1 MILFRIQKKFLKKNF
16 SFAIILLLCLGNL
29 FSQDLTSSNQQDL
42 SVSSSAQNPQTS
54 ENQNP
59 QTSSLENPQNQQED
73 LQENPQEDPIVA
85 AFKQNQI
92 SGESSDFLENQEK
105 FSYKKEKLVPPITK
119 PKKISEFQVENS
131 LELNEENSSDEY
143 FTKCSET
150 FKFGLEDEISDLID
164 ELTKND
170 DLRFVDSIYNLF
182 YATKSSNIRNKILAY
197 FTKLKDPCLGNYAC
211 QIINDPYDEKKDT
224 VNACI
229 KYVSEAKIQEALP
242 GLIDLVD
249 KEDENYFT
257 SALQSLG
264 ELGGKDEALFLAD
277 FLNRDDLSVAQRQ
290 SLMKVLGKIKA
301 VETWESLAQ
310 IAQDEDENSYVR
322 MYAAEAIGA
331 MQKNESEDILIEL
344 FESDDSNFRVY
355 VIKGLTYFDD
365 EKSNQVIIQAL
376 RDSQYKVRLEAINA
390 VKEKNLKEA
399 VPYLIYRC
407 KDKNEQKSVKE
418 KSYETLAFLN
428 DEDGNKFLISLL
440 KDSKTSDA
448 TKSKIASCL
457 LEYNYAGTNE
467 ILELAKDSLK
477 SDLKKNLRYSL
488 GKEFAKYG
496 RAEFEEICSLYLDS
510 KDVATQGTGLD
521 IWAKGKYESLRP
533 KIESLASEVDQE
545 QKLKEERDEALKN
558 AKSEEET
565 KRIKLKPIKKANANA
580 TKAKRILEQV
590 NSITS
595 YKNKTDEND
604 SESLTKDDLSQEDL
618 DAVSSAQS
626 SSTDETSIDDAK

>member
-42 SVSSSAQNPQTS
+42 SVSSSA
-54 ENQNP
+54 QNP

-119 PKKISEFQVENS
+119 PKKISESQVENS

-533 KIESLASEVDQE
+533 KIESLANEVDEE

>member
-42 SVSSSAQNPQTS
+42 SVSSSAKNPQTS

-119 PKKISEFQVENS
+119 PKKISESQVENS

>member
-1 MILFRIQKKFLKKNF
+1 MILFKVFKIKKNFFKKNF

-42 SVSSSAQNPQTS
+42 SVSSSA
-54 ENQNP
+54 QNP

-119 PKKISEFQVENS
+119 PKKISESQVENS

-143 FTKCSET
+143 FTKCNET
-150 FKFGLEDEISDLID
+150 FKFGLEDEISELID

-242 GLIDLVD
+242 GLVDLID

-257 SALQSLG
+257 QALSAVG
-264 ELGGKDEALFLAD
+264 ELGGKDEALFLAN
-277 FLNRDDLSVAQRQ
+277 FLNRDDLSLAQRQ

-301 VETWESLAQ
+301 VETWDKLAQ

-331 MQKNESEDILIEL
+331 MQKDESEDILIEL

-428 DEDGNKFLISLL
+428 DEEGNKYLISLL
-440 KDSKTSDA
+440 KDSKTADG

-457 LEYNYAGTNE
+457 LEYNYAGINE

-533 KIESLASEVDQE
+533 KIESLANEVDQE